1 MKLKNILQIAFK
13 FLLIIM
19 IIGTLSACA
28 NKSSDG
34 AESDENSIVACSDEN
49 DISTCSDS
57 RVDKDTDCIACK
69 AFNFVFEAVNNCVSK
84 TQSEYLKDA
93 PTVMMVAFAIWLALR
108 LLKYVSSVTE
118 NTVAEVWNEI
128 LRKGFICVLI
138 AFMVSSQTALTGFTN
153 LFIMPIYSTFLE
165 LGVKI
170 MDVSTSSSS
179 QTNETQSSSQT
190 SSSQDASGSAEDPL
204 SKYNAYQLPATP
216 GTTPETSDQMGDI
229 NRYNQMQAV
238 VHESASCSADETEF
252 MVFGERVC
260 VKNAK
265 YSCKTGFEFKVKEAG
280 LPLELQN
287 TINCMFNYL
296 RDTLSFGG
304 EVAYSAMKSTGAIG
318 WLIGVFMKLCFWLV
332 KVCFAFYLVDSV
344 FQLGV
349 MLILLPV
356 FLMAYAFGPTK
367 KWFNNA
373 FGYIMS
379 CSAFLMCFSVIC
391 AMTIRAMI
399 ELLKNNPDIFNPA
412 GDAHQTSFSVGLMC
426 MLLIS
431 FLIYGSMG
439 VASQLTSGL
448 LGAKN
453 SSNFQKKLKAV
464 AQAGA
469 QAAWHG
475 VQAIFTWGASAFPNT
490 LLGRIKKSVDN
501 AKGAVKK
508 AAGRDN

>member
-1 MKLKNILQIAFK
+1 MKLKNILQIAFR

-28 NKSSDG
+28 NKNSKG

-170 MDVSTSSSS
+170 MDVSTSSYGTVTETIPTSGAAAVAMT
-179 QTNETQSSSQT
+179 QWQVPMTAPDTITTTHEVTN
-190 SSSQDASGSAEDPL
+190 ASF
-204 SKYNAYQLPATP
+204 T
-216 GTTPETSDQMGDI
+216 
-229 NRYNQMQAV
+229 
-238 VHESASCSADETEF
+238 
-252 MVFGERVC
+252 VFGESVY
-260 VKNAK
+260 VKSTK

-304 EVAYSAMKSTGAIG
+304 KVAYSAMKSTGAIG
-318 WLIGVFMKLCFWLV
+318 WLIGLFMKLCFWLV
-332 KVCFAFYLVDSV
+332 KVCFAFYLVDSI
-344 FQLGV
+344 FQMGV
-349 MLILLPV
+349 ILILLPV
-356 FLMAYAFGPTK
+356 FLMSYAFGPTK

-399 ELLKNNPDIFNPA
+399 ELLRDNPDIFNPA

-426 MLLIS
+426 LLLIS

-508 AAGRDN
+508 AAGRDK